1 MTITTKDLK
10 ASKTM
15 VENLLKVNGEKYND
29 WLQMKHQEYI
39 EENQNLIIKALSA
52 FKSSPETNNDEEN
65 VNLEDD
71 QNEEVNSEERSV
83 SVIEQISAR

>member
-1 MTITTKDLK
+1 MTITSKDLK
-10 ASKTM
+10 SSKTM
-15 VENLLKVNGEKYND
+15 VENLLKVNGEKYNE

-39 EENQNLIIKALSA
+39 EENQDLIIKALSA
-52 FKSSPETNNDEEN
+52 FKSSPETSNDEDD

-71 QNEEVNSEERSV
+71 RKEEISGEERSV